1 MALSIDEI
9 GFGGLKLKQDD
20 GAYRYG
26 VDAVLLADFTRCGP
40 SDRVMDLG
48 TDTGVVPLILLAKY
62 GPESVVGLEIRPD
75 AAALARGN
83 AELNGMQDRFSAVQG
98 DVKAVKEL
106 FPCGSFSVVCSN
118 PPYFEEGRG
127 LKCSD
132 GARQTARSESSAKLA
147 DFMEAAAWL
156 LPKGGSFYLV
166 HRPSRLVDILSEG
179 RAAGLEAKELR
190 MVLPH
195 SGEAANLVLIRFV
208 KGGGRELRILPDL
221 VVRQADGSYTEEM
234 RTIYGQ

>member
-62 GPESVVGLEIRPD
+62 GPESVVGLEIRPE

-83 AELNGMQDRFSAVQG
+83 AELNGMQG

-106 FPCGSFSVVCSN
+106 FPRGSFSVVCSN

-147 DFMEAAAWL
+147 DFMEASAWL

-179 RAAGLEAKELR
+179 RAVGLEAKELR